1 MIHLTTF
8 LNERPI
14 HSPDSESL
22 NEHLTK
28 RMNTWLITASFF
40 LAFCFAHATF
50 FEVVAPFFIPFW
62 MIVRVY
68 FQRYQ
73 TPTFIGGLLG
83 TLFLGFGQVIIVL
96 LELLL
101 VEALLRFKYIKLS
114 PYVALTIAIGTVQ
127 VIWQVVAY
135 SGFPPLLI
143 LFYVMN
149 ECFFALIMLFF
160 MNQFFVPLPELKN
173 YEWSKE
179 KVVAMIVVLAGMITG
194 MQSLSFYYFSLPI
207 IFVQLLICIVAAVST
222 VGATVIFSL
231 SLGLLTGIANL
242 SFTTMAILYATT
254 GLIAS
259 VMQVA
264 GRFGVAFFSLVP
276 SVFFFFYDATLPLD
290 SVYFISVIVAVLLF
304 LFIPP
309 AWIQSA
315 QNYYQKHATTAIVI
329 QNNEATT
336 KHLKQFQQFVVFMKS
351 LVFERFTQ
359 EVQLVEKKEDFII
372 CSSCFRY
379 EQCFGTKGEMESTI
393 EDWQMARRSTK
404 PLEWIRAD
412 EQIKLKCIKSKKLLE
427 ELESALHKEQM
438 ERQFYHGKKMI
449 ALQLRDLSNHLEQ
462 LLDERQHELE
472 QSEKEDYVQQFLKQH
487 HIHCFHLQWIKNE
500 IGSRE
505 LVCSIADEREG
516 HSVIRQVEEL
526 LFELLHE
533 PMQGVEIDQQEQP
546 FFYRQLRFRSAIRY
560 QLEYDIYK
568 HSQSQQHVSGDSYR
582 IFPLHSGLMAI
593 MLSDGMGTN
602 DLAKRESDRLIQM
615 MQECL
620 THNMD
625 PETAMHTMHYVL
637 SLKND
642 SDMYATIDFALVDL
656 QLGDLWCWKAG
667 SMTTY
672 VLRGSELFKIES
684 KSAPIGFLPDF
695 SVDTEMISLLSED
708 IIVMISD
715 GLFASHE
722 NWAIQEQYF
731 LQLIRQ
737 GMKKGVSIQVVL
749 YDVMA
754 QFKERYPIND
764 DCTVMLFSLQH
775 VTTPW
780 SVFRPTYQ

>member
-1 MIHLTTF
+1 MTTF
-8 LNERPI
+8 LNDRPI
-14 HSPDSESL
+14 HDSFDESL
-22 NEHLTK
+22 NEHFTK
-28 RMNTWLITASFF
+28 KMNTWILVGSFF
-40 LAFCFAHATF
+40 VAFCFAHATF
-50 FEVVAPFFIPFW
+50 FEVVAPFYLPFW
-62 MIVRVY
+62 LIVREQ
-68 FQRYQ
+68 FPRYQ
-73 TPTFIGGLLG
+73 TSALLGGLLG
-83 TLFLGFGQVIIVL
+83 TLFLGFGQVVIIL
-96 LELLL
+96 LELLVL
-101 VEALLRFKYIKLS
+101 EALIRFKYIRMS
-114 PYVALTIAIGTVQ
+114 PYVALPLTIGVVQ
-127 VIWQVVAY
+127 VIWQVVAH
-135 SGFPPLLI
+135 SGFPPILI
-143 LFYVMN
+143 LFYVIN
-149 ECFFALIMLFF
+149 ECFFAFIMLFF
-160 MNQFFVPLPELKN
+160 MRQFFVPLSEIKH

-179 KVVAMIVVLAGMITG
+179 KVMAMIVVIAGMVIG
-194 MQSLSFYYFSLPI
+194 MQNITFSYFSLPI
-207 IFVQLLICIVAAVST
+207 IFVHLLLCIVAAIST

-231 SLGLLTGIANL
+231 SLGLLSGIANL
-242 SFTTMAILYATT
+242 SFTTMGVLFATT

-259 VMQVA
+259 VMQFA
-264 GRFGVAFFSLVP
+264 GRVGIAIFSLVP
-276 SVFFFFYDATLPLD
+276 SIFFFFYDATLPLD
-290 SVYFISVIVAVLLF
+290 SVYFISMVVGVLLF

-309 AWIQSA
+309 AWLHAA
-315 QNYYQKHATTAIVI
+315 QNYYSKQATTSVII
-329 QNNEATT
+329 QNSESST
-336 KHLKQFQQFVVFMKS
+336 KHLKQFQQFVEFMKS
-351 LVFERFTQ
+351 LVFDRFTQ
-359 EVQLVEKKEDFII
+359 EVQLVEKKEDFVI

-379 EQCFGTKGEMESTI
+379 EQCFGEKREMESSI
-393 EDWQMARRSTK
+393 AAWQIARRSTK
-404 PLEWIRAD
+404 PVEWIRAD
-412 EQIKLKCIKSKKLLE
+412 EQIKLKCIKSTKLLE
-427 ELESALHKEQM
+427 ELESNLQKEQM

-462 LLDERQHELE
+462 LLDDRQHELQ

-487 HIHCFHLQWIKNE
+487 QLHCIHLQWIKTE
-500 IGSRE
+500 MGSRE
-505 LVCSIADEREG
+505 LVCSIADEREA
-516 HSVIRQVEEL
+516 HHVIRQMEEL

-533 PMQGVEIDQQEQP
+533 PMQGEEIDQHEQP

-568 HSQSQQHVSGDSYR
+568 HSQSQQWVSGDSYR

-593 MLSDGMGTN
+593 MLSDGMGTSE
-602 DLAKRESDRLIQM
+602 LAKRESDRLIQM

-637 SLKND
+637 SLKSD

-715 GLFASHE
+715 GVFGSHE
-722 NWAIQEQYF
+722 NWARQEQYF

-754 QFKERYPIND
+754 QYKERYPISD
-764 DCTVMLFSLQH
+764 DCTVMLFSLKH
-775 VTTPW
+775 VSAPW
-780 SVFRPTYQ
+780 AVFRPAYQ